1 MLVFFI
7 LFLQPNHSDDTA
19 KPANS
24 TTSSTTTTTTTL
36 NLNMTAAELRRR
48 LAERKKQDSRR
59 AGGAGD
65 GSLDFRKKYEIV
77 DKLWKRNHIVLNLF
91 THTPHTYIHTYTH
104 F

>member
-1 MLVFFI
+1 VFFTI
-7 LFLQPNHSDDTA
+7 LQPNGSDETA

-24 TTSSTTTTTTTL
+24 TTSTTTTL

-59 AGGAGD
+59 SGAAGD

-77 DKLWKRNHIVLNLF
+77 DKL
-91 THTPHTYIHTYTH
+91 
-104 F
+104 

>member
-1 MLVFFI
+1 MCSTIF
-7 LFLQPNHSDDTA
+7 QPNDSDETA
-19 KPANS
+19 KAANS
-24 TTSSTTTTTTTL
+24 TTSTTTTL

-77 DKLWKRNHIVLNLF
+77 DKL
-91 THTPHTYIHTYTH
+91 
-104 F
+104 